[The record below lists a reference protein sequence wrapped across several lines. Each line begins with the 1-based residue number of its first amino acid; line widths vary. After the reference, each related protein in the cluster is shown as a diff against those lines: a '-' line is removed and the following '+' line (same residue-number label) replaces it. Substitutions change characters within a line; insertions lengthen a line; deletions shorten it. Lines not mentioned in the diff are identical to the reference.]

1 MPAFECHLFV
11 CCNQRDANHP
21 RGCCDPTGQ
30 EALKDK
36 FKTELKKRKLGPL
49 FRVNSAGCLDQ
60 CESGPVVVLY
70 PQAIWYGGVTPDD
83 VERILDETVIGGRV
97 IEELRIPDER
107 LNCPAVKGK

>member
-1 MPAFECHLFV
+1 MPAFECHLFAAAT
-11 CCNQRDANHP
+11 NATRTTP
-21 RGCCDPTGQ
+21 RLLRSRGSRSAPGQIQDRTQ
-30 EALKDK
+30 EAE
-36 FKTELKKRKLGPL
+36 TGSPL
-49 FRVNSAGCLDQ
+49 SSEHAGCLDQ

-107 LNCPAVKGK
+107 LNSKK